1 LADAPRAQAGRS
13 PLPLS
18 LLIAA
23 TILAHAAFNGSR
35 LTLSLNALSQNAS
48 PLAVGVMMSLFAAL
62 PMMLAVIS
70 GRLVDRIG
78 VRRPMIVACALLA
91 IFVALPGVAPAFALL
106 FVAAAG
112 IGTAFMLFHIAV
124 QHAVGAGSSE
134 VDRKANFGWLA
145 LGFSISNFVGP
156 TSAGFMIDTFGH
168 RATFLVLSVLAL
180 AALGLLSWKRRVFTH
195 TRGAAQGADTRNA
208 LELLREPEL
217 RRVFLVTAM
226 LASAWDLFVFVMPIH
241 GTAIGLSA
249 STIGLILGSF
259 AAATIVVRLALPWLS
274 RHVRDWPMITTTF
287 AIACVAYALFPLVD
301 TVPLLAAIAF
311 LLGLGLGST
320 QPSIMSLLYVKAPA
334 GRAGEAVGVRSVV
347 LNASHTVLPLAFG
360 GVGTA
365 LGMAP
370 VFWTMAGALAAGG
383 FMANRRRLAERAS

>member
-1 LADAPRAQAGRS
+1 LPGHSSAGGGRER
-13 PLPLS
+13 LPLA
-18 LLIAA
+18 LLVAT

-35 LTLSLNALSQNAS
+35 LTLSLNALSLNAS

-62 PMMLAVIS
+62 PMVLGIVS

-78 VRRPMIVACALLA
+78 VRRPLIGGTALLA
-91 IFVALPGVAPAFALL
+91 ACVALPGVVPAFAVLY
-106 FVAAAG
+106 VAAAG

-134 VDRKANFGWLA
+134 ADRKANFGWLA

-156 TSAGFMIDTFGH
+156 TSAGFMIDHIGH
-168 RATFLVLSVLAL
+168 RATFLVLAL
-180 AALGLLSWKRRVFTH
+180 AALGALSLIAWRRHVFVDN
-195 TRGAAQGADTRNA
+195 RGTAKAADTRNA
-208 LELLREPEL
+208 LQLLREPEL

-226 LASAWDLFVFVMPIH
+226 LASAWDLFVFVMPIY
-241 GTAIGLSA
+241 GTEIGLSA
-249 STIGLILGSF
+249 STIGMILGSF
-259 AAATIVVRLALPWLS
+259 ALATIVIRVALPWIS
-274 RHVRDWPMITTTF
+274 RHVRDWPMITATF
-287 AIACVAYALFPLVD
+287 VIASSAYALFPLVG
-301 TVPLLAAIAF
+301 TVPLLAAISF

-320 QPSIMSLLYVKAPA
+320 QPSIMSLLYAKAPP

-360 GVGTA
+360 GVGAA

-370 VFWTMAGALAAGG
+370 IFWTMSGALAGG
-383 FMANRRRLAERAS
+383 AFMANRRRLAERGG